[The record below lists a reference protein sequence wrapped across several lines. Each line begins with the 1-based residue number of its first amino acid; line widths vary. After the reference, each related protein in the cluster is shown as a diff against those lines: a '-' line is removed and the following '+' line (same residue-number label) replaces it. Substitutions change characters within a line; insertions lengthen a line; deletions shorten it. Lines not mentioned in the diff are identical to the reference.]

1 MAGGPRRREGGV
13 RFGWASGSHQGRIR
27 DNNEDSI
34 YPVADGRSDERT
46 IVAVADGMGGHVA
59 GEIASSLAL
68 TTAVELETATPEE
81 RVIQGNN
88 AIMDAILTQPSLAG
102 MGTTMTLIEL
112 DPIGRATIAHV
123 GDSRAYR
130 LRDGELEQLT
140 RDHTY
145 VAMQIA
151 AGAMTEAEAARH
163 PQRGVLTRA
172 LGLGRDVDVDISRE
186 RLRVGDRLLLCSDGL
201 NVMLD
206 NDTIAELLGTGSANE
221 AVWALIEAANQA
233 GGHDNVSVLVVEILT

>member
-1 MAGGPRRREGGV
+1 M
-13 RFGWASGSHQGRIR
+13 RFVWASGSHKGRIR

-34 YPVADGRSDERT
+34 HPDSDGRSDER
-46 IVAVADGMGGHVA
+46 IVVAVADGMGGHVA
-59 GEIASSLAL
+59 GEVASRLAL
-68 TTAVELETATPEE
+68 STALDLDGATPEE
-81 RVIQGNN
+81 RVMEGNG
-88 AIMDAILTQPSLAG
+88 AIIDAILNQPSLAG
-102 MGTTMTLIEL
+102 MGTTMTLMEL

-172 LGLGRDVDVDISRE
+172 LGLGRDVEVDISRE

-201 NVMLD
+201 NSMID
-206 NDTIAELLGTGSANE
+206 DDTIAELLGTGSANE

-233 GGHDNVSVLVVEILT
+233 GGHDNISVLVVEILT